1 MELLLT
7 IADNLEPW
15 HCRINM
21 QHQRKTK
28 RLTLFDQIVLRFKLE
43 VSYSDTYNLLL
54 PVSLVIKIIIIIII
68 IIFII
73 IIIIMKMN
81 KMRIML
87 LMIMMTM
94 TMIMAMTMILV
105 AIFFYDNDNN
115 IVTRNCF
122 LSKQHEA
129 SFLARVNSQPSQ
141 ALVTSME

>member
-1 MELLLT
+1 
-7 IADNLEPW
+7 
-15 HCRINM
+15 M

-43 VSYSDTYNLLL
+43 ASYSDTYNLLL
-54 PVSLVIKIIIIIII
+54 PISLVIMIIII
-68 IIFII
+68 II

-94 TMIMAMTMILV
+94 TMIRAMTMILV

-129 SFLARVNSQPSQ
+129 RFLSRVNAQPSQ

>member
-1 MELLLT
+1 
-7 IADNLEPW
+7 
-15 HCRINM
+15 M

-43 VSYSDTYNLLL
+43 ASYSDTYNLLL
-54 PVSLVIKIIIIIII
+54 PISLVIMIIIIIIRRRR
-68 IIFII
+68 
-73 IIIIMKMN
+73 MKMN

-94 TMIMAMTMILV
+94 TLIMAMTMILV

-129 SFLARVNSQPSQ
+129 RFLSRVNAQPSQ

>member
-1 MELLLT
+1 
-7 IADNLEPW
+7 
-15 HCRINM
+15 M

-43 VSYSDTYNLLL
+43 ASYSDTYNLLL
-54 PVSLVIKIIIIIII
+54 PISLVIMIII
-68 IIFII
+68 II

-105 AIFFYDNDNN
+105 VIFFYDNDNN

-129 SFLARVNSQPSQ
+129 RFLSRVNAQPSQ

>member
-1 MELLLT
+1 
-7 IADNLEPW
+7 
-15 HCRINM
+15 M

-43 VSYSDTYNLLL
+43 ASYSDTYNLLL
-54 PVSLVIKIIIIIII
+54 PISLVIMIIIIIIRRR
-68 IIFII
+68 
-73 IIIIMKMN
+73 MKMN
-81 KMRIML
+81 KMRIIL

-129 SFLARVNSQPSQ
+129 RFLSRVNAQPSQ

>member
-1 MELLLT
+1 
-7 IADNLEPW
+7 
-15 HCRINM
+15 M

-43 VSYSDTYNLLL
+43 ASYSDTYNLLL
-54 PVSLVIKIIIIIII
+54 PISLVIMIIIIIIII
-68 IIFII
+68 IIFAIII

-94 TMIMAMTMILV
+94 TMIRAMTMILV

-129 SFLARVNSQPSQ
+129 SFLSRVNSQPSQ

>member
-1 MELLLT
+1 M
-7 IADNLEPW
+7 
-15 HCRINM
+15 
-21 QHQRKTK
+21 
-28 RLTLFDQIVLRFKLE
+28 
-43 VSYSDTYNLLL
+43 
-54 PVSLVIKIIIIIII
+54 KI
-68 IIFII
+68 
-73 IIIIMKMN
+73 N

-129 SFLARVNSQPSQ
+129 SFLSRVNSQPSQ
-141 ALVTSME
+141 ALVTNMEYKCTFSVGVELQATVDETLYEK

>member
-1 MELLLT
+1 
-7 IADNLEPW
+7 
-15 HCRINM
+15 M

-43 VSYSDTYNLLL
+43 ASYSDTYNLLL
-54 PVSLVIKIIIIIII
+54 PISLVIMI
-68 IIFII
+68 II

-105 AIFFYDNDNN
+105 VIFFYDNDNN

-129 SFLARVNSQPSQ
+129 RFLSRVNAQPSQ

>member
-1 MELLLT
+1 
-7 IADNLEPW
+7 
-15 HCRINM
+15 M

-43 VSYSDTYNLLL
+43 ASYSDTYNLLL
-54 PVSLVIKIIIIIII
+54 PVSLVIMI
-68 IIFII
+68 II

>member
-1 MELLLT
+1 
-7 IADNLEPW
+7 
-15 HCRINM
+15 M

-43 VSYSDTYNLLL
+43 ASYSDTYNLLL
-54 PVSLVIKIIIIIII
+54 PISLVIMIIIIIR
-68 IIFII
+68 
-73 IIIIMKMN
+73 MKMN

-129 SFLARVNSQPSQ
+129 RFLSRVNAQPSQ

>member
-1 MELLLT
+1 
-7 IADNLEPW
+7 
-15 HCRINM
+15 M

-43 VSYSDTYNLLL
+43 ASYSDSYNLLL
-54 PVSLVIKIIIIIII
+54 PVSLVIMIIIIIIII

-129 SFLARVNSQPSQ
+129 RFLSRVNAQPSQ

>member
-1 MELLLT
+1 
-7 IADNLEPW
+7 
-15 HCRINM
+15 M

-43 VSYSDTYNLLL
+43 ASYSDTYNLLL
-54 PVSLVIKIIIIIII
+54 PISLVIMIIIIIII
-68 IIFII
+68 R
-73 IIIIMKMN
+73 MKMN

-94 TMIMAMTMILV
+94 TLIMAMTMILV

-129 SFLARVNSQPSQ
+129 RFLSRVNAQPSQ

>member
-1 MELLLT
+1 
-7 IADNLEPW
+7 
-15 HCRINM
+15 M

-43 VSYSDTYNLLL
+43 ASYSDTYNLLL
-54 PVSLVIKIIIIIII
+54 PISLVIMIIIII
-68 IIFII
+68 II

-94 TMIMAMTMILV
+94 TMIRAMTMILV

-115 IVTRNCF
+115 VVTRNCF

-129 SFLARVNSQPSQ
+129 RFLSCVNAQPSQ

>member
-1 MELLLT
+1 
-7 IADNLEPW
+7 
-15 HCRINM
+15 M

-43 VSYSDTYNLLL
+43 ASYSNTYNLLL
-54 PVSLVIKIIIIIII
+54 PISLVIMIII
-68 IIFII
+68 II

-81 KMRIML
+81 KMRIMVL
-87 LMIMMTM
+87 IIMMTM

-129 SFLARVNSQPSQ
+129 RFLSRVNAQPSQ

>member
-1 MELLLT
+1 
-7 IADNLEPW
+7 
-15 HCRINM
+15 M

-43 VSYSDTYNLLL
+43 ASYIDTYNLLL
-54 PVSLVIKIIIIIII
+54 PVSLVIMIIITIIII

-73 IIIIMKMN
+73 IIRKTN
-81 KMRIML
+81 KMKIML
-87 LMIMMTM
+87 LMITMTM

-129 SFLARVNSQPSQ
+129 RFLLRVNAQPSQ

>member
-1 MELLLT
+1 
-7 IADNLEPW
+7 
-15 HCRINM
+15 
-21 QHQRKTK
+21 
-28 RLTLFDQIVLRFKLE
+28 
-43 VSYSDTYNLLL
+43 
-54 PVSLVIKIIIIIII
+54 
-68 IIFII
+68 
-73 IIIIMKMN
+73 MKMN

-94 TMIMAMTMILV
+94 TLIMAMTMILV

-129 SFLARVNSQPSQ
+129 RFLSRVNAQPSQ

>member
-1 MELLLT
+1 
-7 IADNLEPW
+7 
-15 HCRINM
+15 M

-43 VSYSDTYNLLL
+43 ASYSDTYNLLL
-54 PVSLVIKIIIIIII
+54 PISLVIMIMIIIIIII
-68 IIFII
+68 IIIR
-73 IIIIMKMN
+73 MKMN
-81 KMRIML
+81 KMRIIL

-129 SFLARVNSQPSQ
+129 RFLSRVNAQPSQ

>member
-1 MELLLT
+1 
-7 IADNLEPW
+7 
-15 HCRINM
+15 M

-43 VSYSDTYNLLL
+43 ASYSDTYNLLL
-54 PVSLVIKIIIIIII
+54 PVSLVIMIIIIIIIII
-68 IIFII
+68 IIFIIII

-94 TMIMAMTMILV
+94 TLIMAMTMILV

-129 SFLARVNSQPSQ
+129 RFLSRVNAQPSQ

>member
-1 MELLLT
+1 
-7 IADNLEPW
+7 
-15 HCRINM
+15 M

-43 VSYSDTYNLLL
+43 ASYSDTYNLLL
-54 PVSLVIKIIIIIII
+54 PISLVIMIMIIIIIII
-68 IIFII
+68 IIIR
-73 IIIIMKMN
+73 MKMN

-129 SFLARVNSQPSQ
+129 RFLSRVNAQPSQ

>member
-1 MELLLT
+1 
-7 IADNLEPW
+7 
-15 HCRINM
+15 M

-43 VSYSDTYNLLL
+43 ASYSDTYNLLL
-54 PVSLVIKIIIIIII
+54 PISLVIMIIII
-68 IIFII
+68 II

-81 KMRIML
+81 KMRIMV

-129 SFLARVNSQPSQ
+129 RFLSRVNAQPSQ

>member
-1 MELLLT
+1 
-7 IADNLEPW
+7 
-15 HCRINM
+15 M

-43 VSYSDTYNLLL
+43 ASYSDTYNLLL
-54 PVSLVIKIIIIIII
+54 PISLVIMIIII
-68 IIFII
+68 II

-81 KMRIML
+81 KMRIMV

-122 LSKQHEA
+122 VSKQHEA
-129 SFLARVNSQPSQ
+129 RFLSRVNAQPSQ

>member
-1 MELLLT
+1 
-7 IADNLEPW
+7 
-15 HCRINM
+15 M

-43 VSYSDTYNLLL
+43 ASYSDTYNLLL
-54 PVSLVIKIIIIIII
+54 PVSLVIMIIIIII

-73 IIIIMKMN
+73 IIIIIIMNMN

-87 LMIMMTM
+87 LIIMMTM
-94 TMIMAMTMILV
+94 TMIMAMKMMLV

-115 IVTRNCF
+115 IVSRNCF

-129 SFLARVNSQPSQ
+129 SLLSLVNSQPSQ

>member
-1 MELLLT
+1 
-7 IADNLEPW
+7 
-15 HCRINM
+15 M

-43 VSYSDTYNLLL
+43 ASYSDTYNLLL
-54 PVSLVIKIIIIIII
+54 PISLVIMIII
-68 IIFII
+68 II

-129 SFLARVNSQPSQ
+129 RFLSRVNAQPSQ

>member
-1 MELLLT
+1 
-7 IADNLEPW
+7 
-15 HCRINM
+15 M

-28 RLTLFDQIVLRFKLE
+28 RLAHFDQIVLRFKLE
-43 VSYSDTYNLLL
+43 ASYSDTYNLLL
-54 PVSLVIKIIIIIII
+54 PVSLVIMIIIII
-68 IIFII
+68 IIFIIIIIIFILI

-87 LMIMMTM
+87 LMIMTTM

-129 SFLARVNSQPSQ
+129 RFLSRVNAQPSQ

>member
-1 MELLLT
+1 
-7 IADNLEPW
+7 
-15 HCRINM
+15 M

-43 VSYSDTYNLLL
+43 ASYSDTYNLLL
-54 PVSLVIKIIIIIII
+54 PISLVIMIIIIIT
-68 IIFII
+68 
-73 IIIIMKMN
+73 IIIMKMN

-105 AIFFYDNDNN
+105 VIFFYDNDNN

-129 SFLARVNSQPSQ
+129 RFLSRVNAQPSQ

>member
-1 MELLLT
+1 
-7 IADNLEPW
+7 
-15 HCRINM
+15 M

-43 VSYSDTYNLLL
+43 ASYSDTYNLLL
-54 PVSLVIKIIIIIII
+54 AISLVIMIIIIIIRRR
-68 IIFII
+68 
-73 IIIIMKMN
+73 MKMN
-81 KMRIML
+81 KMRIIL

-129 SFLARVNSQPSQ
+129 RFLSRVNAQPSQ

>member
-1 MELLLT
+1 
-7 IADNLEPW
+7 
-15 HCRINM
+15 M

-43 VSYSDTYNLLL
+43 ASYSDTYNLLL
-54 PVSLVIKIIIIIII
+54 PISLVIMIIIIIT
-68 IIFII
+68 
-73 IIIIMKMN
+73 IIIMKMN

-122 LSKQHEA
+122 VSKQHEA
-129 SFLARVNSQPSQ
+129 RFLSRVNAQPSQ

>member
-7 IADNLEPW
+7 IADKLEPW

-43 VSYSDTYNLLL
+43 SSYSDTYNLLL
-54 PVSLVIKIIIIIII
+54 PISLVIMI
-68 IIFII
+68 II

-105 AIFFYDNDNN
+105 VIFFYDNDNN

-129 SFLARVNSQPSQ
+129 RFLSRVNAQPSQ

>member
-1 MELLLT
+1 
-7 IADNLEPW
+7 
-15 HCRINM
+15 M

-43 VSYSDTYNLLL
+43 ASYSDTYNLLL
-54 PVSLVIKIIIIIII
+54 PISLVIIII
-68 IIFII
+68 II

-129 SFLARVNSQPSQ
+129 RFLSRVNAQPSQ